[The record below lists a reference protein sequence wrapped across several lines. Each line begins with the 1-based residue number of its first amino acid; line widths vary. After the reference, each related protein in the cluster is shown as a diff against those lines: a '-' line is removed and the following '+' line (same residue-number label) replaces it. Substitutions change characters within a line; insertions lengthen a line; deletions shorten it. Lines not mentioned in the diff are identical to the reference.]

1 MTDMFRIEIIVRELF
16 DNEFKKISGQ
26 SKAFVGIDRLL
37 ETLALLTNR
46 SIDDI
51 EDLKKHYNKGLRC

>member
-1 MTDMFRIEIIVRELF
+1 MFRIKIIVQELF
-16 DNEFKKISGQ
+16 DNELKDISGQ
-26 SKAFVGIDRLL
+26 SKTFIGIDRLV